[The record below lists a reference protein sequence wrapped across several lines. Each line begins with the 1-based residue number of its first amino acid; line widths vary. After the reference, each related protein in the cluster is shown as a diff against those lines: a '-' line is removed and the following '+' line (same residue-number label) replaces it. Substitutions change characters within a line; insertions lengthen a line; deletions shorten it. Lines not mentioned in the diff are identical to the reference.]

1 MESYKT
7 NFEDVFAERIKHLR
21 KEKNLTQED
30 AGALLE
36 GINVSRLKK
45 LESRNANPNICD
57 LIALC
62 NFYECEVDY
71 LLGIQ
76 AEPTKAMTD
85 ACETTGLS
93 ADAVK
98 RLQDNKTLAYIVDYF
113 IRRNESEE
121 IGILTNAV
129 ISEGIVSS
137 HRNKSSEYVEFKKI
151 RQNRKHPEYKKI
163 LHNTWSGKWTYED
176 YLDKLDIDDFGMW
189 VESCFTDKVPDGVDN
204 QIEYEQFKYGVFE
217 KALDAEKHMRY
228 AKHDIYDLFKT
239 IFSRYIEKLI
249 EIEEESETK

>member
-1 MESYKT
+1 MDI
-7 NFEDVFAERIKHLR
+7 FEINNTFAERFKAKR
-21 KEKNLTQED
+21 KEKGYTQQTFANAIGLSD
-30 AGALLE
+30 YKTIGAWEKGKIPQQTEQLIMTAELLE
-36 GINVSRLKK
+36 
-45 LESRNANPNICD
+45 CD
-57 LIALC
+57 I
-62 NFYECEVDY
+62 DY
-71 LLGIQ
+71 LLGFQ
-76 AEPTKAMTD
+76 EETTKELTD
-85 ACETTGLS
+85 VCEATGLS

-121 IGILTNAV
+121 IGILTNSV

-163 LHNTWSGKWTYED
+163 LHKTWSGKWTYED